1 MPEKVRHMLEQ
12 LGPLYVK
19 LGQIVSSQST
29 SLPDE
34 WRAQLD
40 LLQSTVAPFP
50 YAEAREIVQAELGSP
65 PEQLFASFEQAPLA
79 AASTA
84 QVHRATLQ
92 DGSEVVVK
100 VQRPDITSKVWTDLQ
115 IMRELAGRLVRRFD
129 WARQLDLSAIV
140 EVYAAGVMRELDYRN
155 EAYHG
160 VRLADAMA
168 PLPRVH
174 VPRVYRELSSTKVLT
189 MEFVRGV
196 KINQL
201 QAQPP
206 DGLDRDALV
215 RALLRAIVKQLLID
229 GFFHGDP
236 HPGNVYVE
244 VSSGTIIFLDL
255 GMMGELSGE
264 QRRDLME
271 MMFALQEQDT
281 VSLAGVLRRL
291 SRESRPLNEAE
302 FRAAVARVYAQ
313 EWTYGE
319 TRSFGTLMTTL
330 LNVLTQH
337 GLRLDDGLTLA
348 IKAIMQAET
357 AITTLA
363 PKSDVFAII
372 TEETRD
378 LLGEQ
383 WAPSHVVDAVGT
395 QLRRSGNELLR
406 RLPNLADATMLWLD
420 QYQRGTIG
428 VSVNAGELPQR
439 IGRLSTILSTGFRQ
453 LSIGLALCGM
463 VLGAALGLG
472 LLRAPDGSGWHEL
485 FGVAVIGFVGVLV
498 FSAVIITMLLRS
510 SGERGEAGGM

>member
-1 MPEKVRHMLEQ
+1 M
-12 LGPLYVK
+12 
-19 LGQIVSSQST
+19 
-29 SLPDE
+29 
-34 WRAQLD
+34 
-40 LLQSTVAPFP
+40 
-50 YAEAREIVQAELGSP
+50 
-65 PEQLFASFEQAPLA
+65 
-79 AASTA
+79 
-84 QVHRATLQ
+84 
-92 DGSEVVVK
+92 
-100 VQRPDITSKVWTDLQ
+100 
-115 IMRELAGRLVRRFD
+115 
-129 WARQLDLSAIV
+129 
-140 EVYAAGVMRELDYRN
+140 YAAGVMRELDYRN

-264 QRRDLME
+264 QRRDLLE
-271 MMFALQEQDT
+271 LMFALQEQDT

-510 SGERGEAGGM
+510 SGERGDAGGM